1 MADRRLI
8 AGLALMAALVA
19 AQPRLHLAFEDRGD
33 PRPRQMALTGEVV
46 GLVLG
51 VVISWSQ
58 RGAPQSAQPAIR

>member
-33 PRPRQMALTGEVV
+33 PRPRQMAFTGEVV

>member
-1 MADRRLI
+1 MLDRRVI
-8 AGLALMAALVA
+8 AVFAMVAALVA

-33 PRPRQMALTGEVV
+33 PRPRQMAFTGEVV

-58 RGAPQSAQPAIR
+58 RGGPQSAQPAIR